1 MLIIF
6 FFSQTK
12 DINMLIDA
20 YLERNEA
27 HRTMNS
33 PEECLDLLRAFA
45 GLEEQEKYHAGATG
59 RGIAHL
65 FRGHEDASYPLQT
78 TLDRKGGRNKRQAED
93 YLLRG
98 FRRRMHHYL
107 SSESLPGSDLTTLAL
122 MQHYGV
128 PTRLLDVT
136 RSPYVAL
143 YFAVRDALKDA
154 DAAVWVFNTMNIHHT
169 SLQRTFSKEP
179 KLAKE
184 IGNYYDPHSAF
195 TRQELFKKW
204 FMPDVTWGDL
214 QNPELLRH
222 HEIIFELDPF
232 TMNPRLSGQQGLFLV
247 SGSPCKTFEETL
259 IDLLQEIESKIGESG
274 GREPSVFKIVIPKGL
289 RIPLMRHLEK
299 MNITAASL
307 FEGLGG
313 FADSLREKL
322 SIMDEQDFLGYMMG
336 LPI

>member
-1 MLIIF
+1 
-6 FFSQTK
+6 
-12 DINMLIDA
+12 MLIDA

-27 HRTMNS
+27 QRTMNS
-33 PEECLDLLRAFA
+33 PEECLDLLRDFT
-45 GLEEQEKYHAGATG
+45 GIEEDKYHAGTG
-59 RGIAHL
+59 RGMAHL

-78 TLDRKGGRNKRQAED
+78 TLDRKGGRNKRRAED
-93 YLLRG
+93 FLLQQ

-107 SSESLPGSDLTTLAL
+107 PSESLPNSDLTTLAL

-136 RSPYVAL
+136 RSPYIAL

-154 DAAVWVFNTMNIHHT
+154 DAAIWVFNTTNIRTT
-169 SLQRTFSKEP
+169 SLRRTFSKDP

-184 IGNYYDPHSAF
+184 IGKFYDPHMAF
-195 TRQELFKKW
+195 TRKELFKKW
-204 FMPDVTWGDL
+204 FMPDVSWSDL
-214 QNPELLRH
+214 QSPESLRH

-232 TMNPRLSGQQGLFLV
+232 TMNPRLAVQQGFFLV

-259 IDLLQEIESKIGESG
+259 IDLLEEIESHMGESG
-274 GREPSVFKIVIPKGL
+274 GREPSVFKMVIPKWM
-289 RIPLMRHLEK
+289 RTPLMRHLEK

-313 FADSLREKL
+313 FADFLREKL
-322 SIMDEQDFLGYMMG
+322 TMMDENDFLGYMMG
-336 LPI
+336 LPT